1 VLPDTSTT
9 TRRSLR
15 VAAAGLSDLAGI
27 RHFLE
32 AAATDLGADG
42 PTIRDLVIAANEAV
56 ANIIRHGYHGTPG
69 PIEVIVER
77 EADAIVVR
85 LRDQAPV
92 FDPTSYP
99 PPDLTV
105 PLEKRRAGGL
115 GVHLTRTCVDRV
127 SHIPLRRSGNELTLV
142 KKLGADERGAAE

>member
-15 VAAAGLSDLAGI
+15 VAAAGLPDLAGI

-42 PTIRDLVIAANEAV
+42 PTTRDLVIAANEAV
-56 ANIIRHGYHGTPG
+56 ANIIRHGYRGAPG

-77 EADAIVVR
+77 EPDSIVVR

-92 FDPTSYP
+92 FDPTIYP
-99 PPDLTV
+99 APDLTV

-127 SHIPLRRSGNELTLV
+127 SHLPLRRSGNELTLV
-142 KKLGADERGAAE
+142 KKLGIGERGAAE